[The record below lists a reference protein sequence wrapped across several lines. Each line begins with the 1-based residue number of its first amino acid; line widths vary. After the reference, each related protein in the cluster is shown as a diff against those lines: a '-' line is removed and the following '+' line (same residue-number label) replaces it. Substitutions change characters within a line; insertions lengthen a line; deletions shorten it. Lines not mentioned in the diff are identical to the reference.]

1 MSWKFPNNK
10 INYYENPEYYIYTKY
25 DKESHLIRPYSEIII
40 PIYNNKESN
49 KESNNSCL
57 HIFNLFNYY
66 ITNNDFIGA
75 DVCRKFIQLGTK
87 TKDNSNFL
95 DKLIIINSNYQYIKW
110 INTFNWRNSKPII
123 QKYIL

>member
-25 DKESHLIRPYSEIII
+25 DNEAHIIRPYNEIII

-49 KESNNSCL
+49 YSCL

-66 ITNNDFIGA
+66 IINNDFIGA